1 MNGPEKDRLEENFLE
16 VYDKFKFSFY
26 RKVFSQV
33 HEREGSLT
41 AMEVFSLEVI
51 NQLGKPT
58 IGKFADF
65 LNISQ
70 SNATYKVASLISKGY
85 LRKENSGPDKR
96 EYYLVLSDKYYGYI
110 GMMRDYVSTVM
121 ERMRR
126 RFPAAELERVAD
138 MLCIMSRELMPEA
151 GAEE

>member
-1 MNGPEKDRLEENFLE
+1 MEMVEKDALETNFLE

-26 RKVFSQV
+26 RKVFSMV
-33 HEREGSLT
+33 KERAGSLT

-58 IGKFADF
+58 IGKFAEF

-70 SNATYKVASLISKGY
+70 SNATYKVGSLIKKGY

-96 EYYLVLSDKYYGYI
+96 EYYLVLSEKYYGYI
-110 GMMRDYVSTVM
+110 GLMRDYVSTVM
-121 ERMRR
+121 SRMRE
-126 RFPAAELERVAD
+126 RFPASELERVAE
-138 MLCIMSRELMPEA
+138 MLKVMSSELMPEA
-151 GAEE
+151 GANE

>member
-1 MNGPEKDRLEENFLE
+1 MKTVHKDALETNFIE

-33 HEREGSLT
+33 KEREGSLT

-51 NQLGKPT
+51 NQLGRPT
-58 IGKFADF
+58 IGKFAEF

-70 SNATYKVASLISKGY
+70 SNATYKVGSLIRKGY

-96 EYYLVLSDKYYGYI
+96 EYYLVLSEKYYGYI
-110 GMMRDYVSTVM
+110 GIMRDYVSTVM
-121 ERMRR
+121 GRMRE
-126 RFPAAELERVAD
+126 RFPAEELDKVAE
-138 MLCIMSRELMPEA
+138 MLGIMSAELMPEA
-151 GAEE
+151 GASE

>member
-1 MNGPEKDRLEENFLE
+1 MEKVRKDALEANFLE

-33 HEREGSLT
+33 KEREGSLT

-51 NQLGKPT
+51 NQLGRPT
-58 IGKFADF
+58 IGKFAEF

-70 SNATYKVASLISKGY
+70 SNATYKVASLINKGY
-85 LRKENSGPDKR
+85 LRKERSGPDKR
-96 EYYLVLSDKYYGYI
+96 EYYLVLSETYYGYI

-121 ERMRR
+121 ERMRE
-126 RFPAAELERVAD
+126 RFPAQELDRVAE
-138 MLCIMSRELMPEA
+138 MLAIMSRELMPEVD
-151 GAEE
+151 E

>member
-58 IGKFADF
+58 IGKFAEF

-121 ERMRR
+121 DRMRQ
-126 RFPAAELERVAD
+126 RFPAADLERVAD
-138 MLCIMSRELMPEA
+138 VLGIMSRELMPEA
-151 GAEE
+151 GASE